1 MQDFFAH
8 ETATID
14 DGCRIGAGTKIWHYS
29 HIMSGCVLGERCNI
43 GQNVVISPDVVSS
56 PSFSDQFVLGLDG
69 AFLDWLLAL

>member
-29 HIMSGCVLGERCNI
+29 HIMSILHL
-43 GQNVVISPDVVSS
+43 S
-56 PSFSDQFVLGLDG
+56 PSTHPDMI
-69 AFLDWLLAL
+69 

>member
-43 GQNVVISPDVVSS
+43 GQNVVISPDVV
-56 PSFSDQFVLGLDG
+56 LGIM
-69 AFLDWLLAL
+69 